1 MPYAPKI
8 RTYLMWFF
16 SLGVALMSLRFLI
29 IGVEAGF
36 SGVPEMAEHLK
47 DRNLAF
53 FLHISASP
61 VALILGLFQFLPRL
75 RANNPTLHRWTGRL
89 YVLMVLIGGLAGLVL
104 VFGAFD
110 RPGAASGFG
119 FLAII
124 WIGTTAQAI
133 RLAMAGRI
141 AEHQRWMVRSYALTF
156 AAVTLRLEMPFFFI
170 LGGMDYAEV
179 SNYVAWLC
187 WVPNLIIA
195 ELYLRRRHGSGEANL
210 ATG

>member
-16 SLGVALMSLRFLI
+16 SLGVALVSLRFLI

-104 VFGAFD
+104 VLGHSTGRVRHPDSVFW
-110 RPGAASGFG
+110 RLSG
-119 FLAII
+119 
-124 WIGTTAQAI
+124 
-133 RLAMAGRI
+133 
-141 AEHQRWMVRSYALTF
+141 
-156 AAVTLRLEMPFFFI
+156 
-170 LGGMDYAEV
+170 
-179 SNYVAWLC
+179 
-187 WVPNLIIA
+187 
-195 ELYLRRRHGSGEANL
+195 
-210 ATG
+210 

>member
-1 MPYAPKI
+1 
-8 RTYLMWFF
+8 
-16 SLGVALMSLRFLI
+16 
-29 IGVEAGF
+29 
-36 SGVPEMAEHLK
+36 
-47 DRNLAF
+47 
-53 FLHISASP
+53 
-61 VALILGLFQFLPRL
+61 
-75 RANNPTLHRWTGRL
+75 
-89 YVLMVLIGGLAGLVL
+89 
-104 VFGAFD
+104 
-110 RPGAASGFG
+110 
-119 FLAII
+119 
-124 WIGTTAQAI
+124 
-133 RLAMAGRI
+133 MAGRI